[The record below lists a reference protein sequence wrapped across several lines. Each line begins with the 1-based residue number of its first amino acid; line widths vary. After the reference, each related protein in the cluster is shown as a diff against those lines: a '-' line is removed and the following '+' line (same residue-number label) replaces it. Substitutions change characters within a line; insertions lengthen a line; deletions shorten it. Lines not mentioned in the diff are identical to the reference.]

1 MKHSSATAGSYN
13 FIDLFA
19 GAGGLSEGFIQA
31 GFSPVAHVEMN
42 AFAAQTLE
50 TRTGYYCLK
59 EKGQLDVYRNYIQG
73 KISRN
78 EFLSAVPKDQLD
90 SVLCETMSDE
100 TLPGLFA
107 KIDNILKQRGIEKVD
122 VIIGGPPC
130 QAYSLVGRAQSSHM
144 GTPMSAD
151 PRNDLYKLYAR
162 FLDRYKP
169 RLFVFENV
177 MGIQSANGGETWKKV
192 QESLRSVGY
201 EIDWREQNSKDYGVL
216 QNRRRIII
224 VGWLKDSGLSY
235 PEFEKKPASAKVND
249 ILSDLPA
256 LHPGEGANEYDS
268 DAVSEY
274 LRSTG
279 IRKGSLYGRKE
290 TAQFPPNGFEIG
302 DSFFIREIPVEND
315 PFRRYVGICASGQS
329 VKTALL
335 RVYAIVLQAAYNL
348 SQEEECKD
356 YIDPYYTLVG
366 YYNSIRELGGAVRLL
381 QDDIPD
387 RIQRIKKK
395 YGMSKQRFL
404 NHKVEITSRMSS
416 YDIPKKLSQ
425 LEIPYTSK
433 ECLDTAIATNMIA
446 VGMDVDRLGLMVVTG
461 QPKQNSEYIQATS
474 RIGRSFPG
482 LVVTLYNP
490 YRPRD
495 LSHYEN
501 FTGYH
506 SQLYRFVEGT
516 TATPFSARARDRV
529 LHALV
534 ISAIRLHYPNL
545 ANNDGAAAI
554 SELTDQQLDEIKAL
568 ILNRLN
574 IIKPTAKADAEQE
587 IDDFICNWK
596 FLAAQPKG
604 LKYYVFKTEKYN
616 RLMNSYGEVCT
627 DFEKATLR
635 SMREVESS
643 ANMYYY
649 TEE

>member
-1 MKHSSATAGSYN
+1 MKHSSVTAGSYN

-31 GFSPVAHVEMN
+31 GFSPVANVEMN

-256 LHPGEGANEYDS
+256 LHPGEGANEYGS

-279 IRKGSLYGRKE
+279 IRKESDVLTHHCARPNKQRDIAIYKRTIALWNDGHKRLNYNDLPDELKTHKNRSSFLDRFKVVEGDLECCHTMLAHISKDGHYFIHPDIEQHRSITVREAARIQSFPDDYYFEGPR
-290 TAQFPPNGFEIG
+290 TAQFVQIGNAVPVLMAKEIAA
-302 DSFFIREIPVEND
+302 
-315 PFRRYVGICASGQS
+315 GIA
-329 VKTALL
+329 TE
-335 RVYAIVLQAAYNL
+335 L
-348 SQEEECKD
+348 SQEDKD
-356 YIDPYYTLVG
+356 G
-366 YYNSIRELGGAVRLL
+366 
-381 QDDIPD
+381 
-387 RIQRIKKK
+387 
-395 YGMSKQRFL
+395 KQ
-404 NHKVEITSRMSS
+404 S
-416 YDIPKKLSQ
+416 
-425 LEIPYTSK
+425 
-433 ECLDTAIATNMIA
+433 
-446 VGMDVDRLGLMVVTG
+446 
-461 QPKQNSEYIQATS
+461 
-474 RIGRSFPG
+474 
-482 LVVTLYNP
+482 
-490 YRPRD
+490 
-495 LSHYEN
+495 
-501 FTGYH
+501 
-506 SQLYRFVEGT
+506 
-516 TATPFSARARDRV
+516 
-529 LHALV
+529 
-534 ISAIRLHYPNL
+534 
-545 ANNDGAAAI
+545 
-554 SELTDQQLDEIKAL
+554 
-568 ILNRLN
+568 
-574 IIKPTAKADAEQE
+574 PT
-587 IDDFICNWK
+587 
-596 FLAAQPKG
+596 
-604 LKYYVFKTEKYN
+604 
-616 RLMNSYGEVCT
+616 
-627 DFEKATLR
+627 
-635 SMREVESS
+635 
-643 ANMYYY
+643 
-649 TEE
+649 